1 MLVVLK
7 AKPVVLLRTRP
18 AAEPLLLLSK
28 VFAWYLVE
36 VVLVAES
43 LAAVAAVAEV
53 EFAEAPDACVSQRL
67 VVPWVV
73 ASVERPGGALVGIH
87 PHRVADGCTWH
98 AVRAGTHGMG
108 VDTCP
113 SSASLGA
120 YP

>member
-1 MLVVLK
+1 MDSTPEVRLLALPTLSPRSLAPMLVVLK

-18 AAEPLLLLSK
+18 AAEPSLLLSK

-67 VVPWVV
+67 VVP
-73 ASVERPGGALVGIH
+73 
-87 PHRVADGCTWH
+87 
-98 AVRAGTHGMG
+98 
-108 VDTCP
+108 
-113 SSASLGA
+113 
-120 YP
+120 